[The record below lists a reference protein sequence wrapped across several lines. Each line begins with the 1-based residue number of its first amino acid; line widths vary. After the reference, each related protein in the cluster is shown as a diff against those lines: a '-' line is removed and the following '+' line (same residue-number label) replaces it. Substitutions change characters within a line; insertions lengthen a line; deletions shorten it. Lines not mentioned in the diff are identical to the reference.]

1 MRVKTLHPWTLTPR
15 EAISLQKKLAD
26 RVICEN
32 QVEAVRY
39 VAGADIATFK
49 DSSRAYAGV
58 VVMTFPD
65 LKIVEEKGMDYTL
78 SFSYIPGLLSFRES
92 PALLKVFENLEHE
105 PDLVLMDG
113 QGLAHPRR
121 FGIACHL
128 GLLLDKPTIGC
139 AKSRLFGHHKEPLP
153 ERGSFADLC
162 DDHGNVIGA
171 VLRTKDRTNPL
182 FISIGYQVDLPTAIH
197 YTLACCQGYRLPE
210 PTRQAH
216 LFVGK
221 ISRAARGSKIKEPI
235 LRKETAS
242 EQLNL
247 LDNG

>member
-1 MRVKTLHPWTLTPR
+1 MQVKSLHTWTLTPR
-15 EAISLQKKLAD
+15 EAIALQRNLAAQ
-26 RVICEN
+26 VIVEN
-32 QVEAVRY
+32 QVETVRY

-49 DSSRAYAGV
+49 DSPQAYAGV
-58 VVMTFPD
+58 VVMNFPE
-65 LKIVEEKGMDYTL
+65 LKIVEEKGLEQTL
-78 SFSYIPGLLSFRES
+78 SFPYIPGLLSFRES
-92 PALLKVFENLEHE
+92 PVLLKIFEKLEHP
-105 PDLVLMDG
+105 PDLILMDG
-113 QGLAHPRR
+113 QGIAHPRR

-139 AKSRLFGHHKEPLP
+139 AKSRLFGRHKEPLP
-153 ERGSFADLC
+153 ERGSFVHLY
-162 DDHGNVIGA
+162 DDDGEVIGA

-182 FISIGYQVDLPTAIH
+182 FISIGHQVDLPTAIH

-221 ISRAARGSKIKEPI
+221 ISRAARGGNTKEPI
-235 LRKETAS
+235 IGEAVS

-247 LDNG
+247 LDSA

>member
-1 MRVKTLHPWTLTPR
+1 MRVKTLHPWTLSPR
-15 EAISLQKKLAD
+15 EAIALQKQLAEQVV
-26 RVICEN
+26 REN
-32 QVEAVRY
+32 QAESVRY

-49 DSSRAYAGV
+49 DSPQAYAGV
-58 VVMTFPD
+58 VVMSFPE
-65 LKIVEEKGMDYTL
+65 LKTVEEKAAHCTL
-78 SFSYIPGLLSFRES
+78 SFPYVPGLLSFRES

-105 PDLVLMDG
+105 PDLILIDG

-139 AKSRLFGHHKEPLP
+139 AKSRLFGHHKAPLS
-153 ERGSFADLC
+153 ERGSFSDLY
-162 DDHGNVIGA
+162 DDQGDVIGA

-182 FISIGYQVDLPTAIH
+182 FISVGYQVDLTTAIH

-216 LFVGK
+216 LFVGR
-221 ISRAARGSKIKEPI
+221 ISRAARGNKAKEPM
-235 LRKETAS
+235 LKEDEAS

-247 LDNG
+247 LDH

>member
-15 EAISLQKKLAD
+15 EAIALQRNLAAQVVVED
-26 RVICEN
+26 
-32 QVEAVRY
+32 QVETVRY

-49 DSSRAYAGV
+49 DSSQAYAGV
-58 VVMTFPD
+58 VVMSFPE
-65 LKIVEEKGMDYTL
+65 LKIIEEKGLELTL
-78 SFSYIPGLLSFRES
+78 SFPYIPGLLSFRES
-92 PALLKVFENLEHE
+92 PVLLEVFEKLEHE
-105 PDLVLMDG
+105 PDLILIDG
-113 QGLAHPRR
+113 QGIAHPRR

-153 ERGSFADLC
+153 ERGSFVHLY
-162 DDHGNVIGA
+162 DDHRDVIGA

-182 FISIGYQVDLPTAIH
+182 FISIGHQTDLPTAIH
-197 YTLACCQGYRLPE
+197 YTLACGQGYRLPE

-221 ISRAARGSKIKEPI
+221 ISKTARGDKTKEPM
-235 LRKETAS
+235 EEAMS

-247 LDNG
+247 LDTQ

>member
-15 EAISLQKKLAD
+15 EAIALQRKLAAQ
-26 RVICEN
+26 VSVEN
-32 QVEAVRY
+32 QVETVRY

-49 DSSRAYAGV
+49 DSPQAYAGV
-58 VVMTFPD
+58 VVMSFPG
-65 LKIVEEKGMDYTL
+65 LQIVEEKGLELNL
-78 SFSYIPGLLSFRES
+78 SFPYIPGLLSFRES
-92 PALLKVFENLEHE
+92 PLLLKVFEKLEHE
-105 PDLVLMDG
+105 PDLILVDG
-113 QGLAHPRR
+113 QGIAHPRR

-128 GLLLDKPTIGC
+128 GLFLDKPTIGC
-139 AKSRLFGHHKEPLP
+139 AKSRLFGHHKESLP
-153 ERGSFADLC
+153 ERGSSVPLYDN
-162 DDHGNVIGA
+162 DKDVIGV

-182 FISIGYQVDLPTAIH
+182 FISVGHQTDLPTAIH

-221 ISRAARGSKIKEPI
+221 ISKVARGGKAKEPMD
-235 LRKETAS
+235 EAMS

-247 LDNG
+247 PDR